1 MRALA
6 RNDSFVIVLI
16 ARRIRPGLIAGKTT
30 YHGANVHLAGVNVLL
45 AGVQGLLLPLLLRAR
60 STRAD
65 PPS

>member
-45 AGVQGLLLPLLLRAR
+45 AGALSLLLPLLLRAR
-60 STRAD
+60 
-65 PPS
+65 